1 MSPERIRGTCFGF
14 EVRSSLPFHYLRSG
28 EGEAL
33 DVSAPSTEGTSTGD
47 RLVCEW
53 TFTDETPFNARLYH
67 NEPVYRLWIEGS
79 GWFVINPQVPSISL
93 PQEEPEGENAVR
105 REERLWGIPVF
116 LCIHAR
122 GDLPLHAAAV
132 EVEGE
137 AILLAAPRTFGKTTL
152 AAGFARAGHRL
163 LSEDLCR
170 IVLSSTPSVVPGPAM
185 LRLRRDVGERLEIP
199 FAEQLDLGDD
209 RVHLALD
216 GARRGN
222 CRPVPIRAIVF
233 LGRSENGFTLERV
246 DNAEAVRNLFVLAS
260 RLGGDEDCARAFEG
274 VADLTRSVPVWNVS
288 YPLRVDDLDATVEG
302 IAERV

>member
-1 MSPERIRGTCFGF
+1 VSAERIRGTCFGF

-33 DVSAPSTEGTSTGD
+33 DVSAPSTEGTSAGD

-53 TFTDETPFNARLYH
+53 TFTDETPFNARLYG

-152 AAGFARAGHRL
+152 AAGFARSGHRL

-199 FAEQLDLGDD
+199 FAEPLDLGDD

-222 CRPVPIRAIVF
+222 CQPVPIRAIAF

-274 VADLTRSVPVWNVS
+274 VADLTGSVPVWRVS
-288 YPLRVDDLDATVEG
+288 YPLGLDELESTVER
-302 IAERV
+302 IAKGV

>member
-1 MSPERIRGTCFGF
+1 VTGKQDRGACFGF
-14 EVRSSLPFHYLRSG
+14 AVRSSLPFFYLREGDG
-28 EGEAL
+28 EPLEI
-33 DVSAPSTEGTSTGD
+33 SMPSTEGTSQGD

-53 TFTDETPFNARLYH
+53 TFTDETPFNARLYG
-67 NEPVYRLWIEGS
+67 NEPLYRLWIEGS
-79 GWFVINPQVPSISL
+79 GWFVIDPQAPSISL

-185 LRLRRDVGERLEIP
+185 LRLRRDVGELLEIP
-199 FAEQLDLGDD
+199 FAKRLDLGDD

-216 GARRGN
+216 GALRGN
-222 CRPVPIRAIVF
+222 CRPVPIRAIAF
-233 LGRSENGFTLERV
+233 LGRSENGFALARV
-246 DNAEAVRNLFVLAS
+246 DDAEAVRNLFVLAS
-260 RLGGDEDCARAFEG
+260 RLGGDDDCARVFAG
-274 VADLTRSVPVWNVS
+274 VADLASSVPVWSVS
-288 YPLRVDDLDATVEG
+288 YPLALDDLDSTVER
-302 IAERV
+302 IAKGV